1 MANNKENL
9 IPGAHKFTLE
19 EQSQGGKASAKK
31 RQLQS
36 AIKKVLESQANAP
49 EFKEIFEKFGIE
61 KGDKN
66 YTTAIACA
74 LTLKAANGDLSAI
87 SLLRDTIGEKP
98 VEEIDLNGG
107 VVIVDDITHKT

>member
-1 MANNKENL
+1 MANEENL
-9 IPGAHKFTLE
+9 IPCGHKFTQE
-19 EQSQGGKASAKK
+19 EAKKGGRESGKK

-36 AIKKVLESQANAP
+36 AIKKVLESKANIP
-49 EFKEIFEKFGIE
+49 ELQEVFEKFGIK

-74 LTLKAANGDLSAI
+74 LVLKSAKGDLSAI

-107 VVIVDDITHKT
+107 VVIVDDITDKT